1 MAADTRGTP
10 PGAASRSPLPE
21 RRPHRT
27 PMPPASPLHQILGL
41 IAWLAL
47 CAAAGAVG
55 AIASSDAPAFYAEL
69 ARPGWAPPASAF
81 GPVWSLLYTLMGV
94 AAWLVWRRHGWR
106 QAGPALLLFVVQLA
120 LNALWSWL
128 FFAWRLGGAA
138 LADIV
143 LLVLLI
149 AATSV
154 AFWPLQRAASVL
166 LWPYLAW
173 VGFATALNY
182 TLWRMNPALLG

>member
-1 MAADTRGTP
+1 
-10 PGAASRSPLPE
+10 
-21 RRPHRT
+21 
-27 PMPPASPLHQILGL
+27 MPPASPLHQILGL